1 MRFIQYAN
9 QDFWWK
15 WPEGGMKVFNINGG
29 WHEIDENNP
38 NFMYG
43 IMIEA
48 DSWADLMEKTGWC
61 PWATK
66 IPRPHMWIS
75 PNGEMYECDDWGG
88 HGALADRIVEY
99 VLNTDPDTLD
109 FDSSDYLIECFN
121 WIKVTT
127 GPMRPFYTRDGMYD
141 HLKGAQKR
149 AYDAWCATYPEKNKK
164 I

>member
-48 DSWADLMEKTGWC
+48 DSWADLMQKTGWC

-88 HGALADRIVEY
+88 HGILADRIVEY

-109 FDSSDYLIECFN
+109 FDSSDYLIECFK
-121 WIKVTT
+121 IV
-127 GPMRPFYTRDGMYD
+127 
-141 HLKGAQKR
+141 HLKSPR
-149 AYDAWCATYPEKNKK
+149 
-164 I
+164 